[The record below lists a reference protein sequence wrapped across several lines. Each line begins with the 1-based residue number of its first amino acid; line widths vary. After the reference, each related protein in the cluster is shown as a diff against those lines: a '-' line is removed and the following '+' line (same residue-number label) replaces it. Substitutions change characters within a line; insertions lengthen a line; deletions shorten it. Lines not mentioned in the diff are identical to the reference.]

1 MAHFAQIN
9 SSDNIVTTI
18 LVINDSKLLDGNG
31 DVSEA
36 VGIAYMESIWSE
48 SGKYWRQCSYNTK
61 KGAHIL
67 GGTPFRKNFPQPG
80 WTFNASADAFNP
92 PRPTDMNGDPCTSW
106 TITSST
112 GVWDAP
118 IARSADDMMFA
129 TREYNEETG
138 MWHITN
144 GKDTLYFWDESVH
157 QADNTEGWVAP

>member
-9 SSDNIVTTI
+9 SSDNIVTNI

-48 SGKYWRQCSYNTK
+48 SGKYWRQCSYNTRE
-61 KGAHIL
+61 GAHIL

-92 PRPTDMNGDPCTSW
+92 PKPFASWILNGT
-106 TITSST
+106 T
-112 GVWDAP
+112 GRWNAP
-118 IARSADDMMFA
+118 IAVPADDFSNA
-129 TREYNEETG
+129 ILVYDAETDTYD
-138 MWHITN
+138 ISN
-144 GKDTLYFWDESVH
+144 GPFKYYTWDESAY
-157 QADNTEGWVAP
+157 QADNTEGWVEA